1 MVSQL
6 TEICAVPIGDEKY
19 RRELFCILTARQA
32 PPIREDLPRQFSL
45 LGDAE
50 PGELKALLPYR
61 LWGRWQPANQYGE
74 SFRFDSFAPAQ
85 PHGRAG
91 VVRYLQQARHVGPAT
106 AETLWEEFHGDAVR
120 ILRET
125 PERAAEAVGPRFS
138 IEKAR
143 EAAADLAKL
152 AAAENL
158 TIQLMDLFDGRG
170 FGRSCVQQ
178 ALKLWGAKAVEVLTR
193 DPHRAQALRGVGF
206 IKADKFY
213 LDLGKPPAKL
223 KRQAYCL
230 SYATLKASDQQGH
243 VWVRWEDGVEYLRA
257 AVAGA
262 DVSPEKALT
271 LATRGRLLKTKRDAY
286 GRLWAADIRRAAA
299 EEYVCRHLIDALAG
313 ETIEWPSLDR
323 PEFAELTDHQR
334 SELAKALSGTVSLLG
349 GRPGTG
355 KAQPVDAK
363 VLTPTGWINMGQ
375 ITPGMNVIGD
385 EGKAVRVT
393 AIHPQGFRT
402 VYRVTMS
409 DGASTECTEDHL
421 WYTTTRQERKN
432 CWAGKVR
439 TTAEIMKTLDRGDG
453 SITNHQIPM
462 TKPVEFTQKEWIIHP
477 YLMGLLLGD
486 GCFRAGYAKF
496 TNPEPFLID
505 AVRNLLPNGVQL
517 KQYKNI
523 DYAITGDGGQNVVTA
538 ELERLGLMGKR
549 SPDKHIPNVYLY
561 GSAVNRL
568 ALLQGMLDT
577 DGYTDGHNIEYTTSS
592 PHLAMGFIF
601 LVQSLGGTV
610 SLTDRIPT
618 YVNNGEKRNGARS
631 FRFLVSLASA
641 VEPFRLPRKRDAYIP
656 KTKYPPRRYI
666 VAVEPCGIK
675 NCQCISVEGTTGL
688 YLTNDFI
695 VTHNSF
701 TLVRLVRAITAIHGQ
716 CVAVM
721 APTGKAAQRVKEL
734 MAEARL
740 TGVKPTTI
748 HSGLGVAKVHEGG
761 WQFQHD
767 ERNPLKCRFLIV
779 EEASMLG
786 TGLLRSL
793 LAARA
798 RGCGVL
804 FVGDVNQLPPV
815 EYGAPLRDMIAA
827 GLPYGELR
835 EIHRNAGTIVRVCSA
850 IVDGQPWQPDEQI
863 DLQAE
868 GGPKNLVLVPAG
880 KASAPAAVCH
890 LLETLRDTSPYDP
903 VWDVQVLVAVNDRST
918 LSRKI
923 LNRQLQDLLNPQAG
937 DRTTPFRVGDKVI
950 QLRNQF
956 IPSAIETK
964 GKGWTSSD
972 DKLLVANGEIGR
984 VIHAEEKK
992 TIVQF
997 PSSDQPVI
1005 VFRGSRRNA
1014 DDSADDG
1021 PETTGE
1027 HAKATGT
1034 RDPQKDDERTD
1045 TGCDLDL
1052 VYAVTT
1058 FKAQGSQFPI
1068 AVYCLDEYPG
1078 ASGEFGVMSREHLY
1092 TGISRAQKAC
1102 FLVGMKHVADSVCR
1116 KVFLNRRKTFMQ
1128 ETLREMAAKAG
1139 VKLRIV
1145 DSDLW

>member
-50 PGELKALLPYR
+50 PGEFKALLPYR

-91 VVRYLQQARHVGPAT
+91 VVRYLQQARHVGPAI

-213 LDLGKPPAKL
+213 LDLGKNPAKL

-243 VWVRWEDGVEYLRA
+243 VWVPWEEGVEYLKA
-257 AVAGA
+257 AVAGT
-262 DVSPEKALT
+262 DVLPEKALT
-271 LATRGRLLKTKRDAY
+271 LATRGRLLKTKQDTS

-299 EEYVCRHLIDALAG
+299 EEYVSRHLIDALAG
-313 ETIEWPSLDR
+313 EAIAWPSLDR

-334 SELAKALSGTVSLLG
+334 EQLKLALSGPVAILG

-355 KAQPVDAK
+355 K
-363 VLTPTGWINMGQ
+363 
-375 ITPGMNVIGD
+375 
-385 EGKAVRVT
+385 
-393 AIHPQGFRT
+393 
-402 VYRVTMS
+402 
-409 DGASTECTEDHL
+409 
-421 WYTTTRQERKN
+421 
-432 CWAGKVR
+432 
-439 TTAEIMKTLDRGDG
+439 
-453 SITNHQIPM
+453 
-462 TKPVEFTQKEWIIHP
+462 
-477 YLMGLLLGD
+477 
-486 GCFRAGYAKF
+486 
-496 TNPEPFLID
+496 
-505 AVRNLLPNGVQL
+505 
-517 KQYKNI
+517 
-523 DYAITGDGGQNVVTA
+523 
-538 ELERLGLMGKR
+538 
-549 SPDKHIPNVYLY
+549 
-561 GSAVNRL
+561 
-568 ALLQGMLDT
+568 
-577 DGYTDGHNIEYTTSS
+577 
-592 PHLAMGFIF
+592 
-601 LVQSLGGTV
+601 
-610 SLTDRIPT
+610 
-618 YVNNGEKRNGARS
+618 
-631 FRFLVSLASA
+631 
-641 VEPFRLPRKRDAYIP
+641 
-656 KTKYPPRRYI
+656 
-666 VAVEPCGIK
+666 
-675 NCQCISVEGTTGL
+675 
-688 YLTNDFI
+688 
-695 VTHNSF
+695 SF
-701 TLVRLVRAITAIHGQ
+701 TLVRLVRAILAQHGR
-716 CVAVM
+716 CVSVM

-734 MAEARL
+734 MAEAGL
-740 TGVKPTTI
+740 TVVKPTTI
-748 HSGLGVAKVHEGG
+748 HSGLGVAKVDEGG

-767 ERNPLKCRFLIV
+767 ERNPLNCRFLIV

-835 EIHRNAGTIVRVCSA
+835 EIHRNAGTIVRACSA

-863 DLQAE
+863 DLQAD
-868 GGPKNLVLVPAG
+868 GGPRNLVLVPAG
-880 KASAPAAVCH
+880 KASSPAAVCH

-903 VWDVQVLVAVNDRST
+903 VWDCQVLVAVNDRST

-923 LNRQLQDLLNPQAG
+923 LNRQLQDLLNPQPG
-937 DRTTPFRVGDKVI
+937 DRKTPFRVGDKVI

-956 IPSAIETK
+956 IPFAVETK

-992 TIVQF
+992 TVVQF

-1014 DDSADDG
+1014 DADDDG

-1027 HAKATGT
+1027 YAKATGKL
-1034 RDPQKDDERTD
+1034 DPQTDGERTD

-1052 VYAVTT
+1052 AFAVTT
-1058 FKAQGSQFPI
+1058 HKMQGSQAPI
-1068 AVYCLDEYPG
+1068 VIVCLDEYPG
-1078 ASGEFGVMSREHLY
+1078 ATGEFGVCDRAWLY
-1092 TGISRAQKAC
+1092 TAFSRAQKAV
-1102 FLVGMKHVADSVCR
+1102 FAVGMKHTGDAMCR
-1116 KVFLNRRKTFMQ
+1116 RTFINRRKTFMQ
-1128 ETLREMAAKAG
+1128 ELLREMAAKVG
-1139 VKLRIV
+1139 VKLRINET
-1145 DSDLW
+1145 DLW

>member
-50 PGELKALLPYR
+50 PGEFKALLPYR

-243 VWVRWEDGVEYLRA
+243 VWVPWEEGVEYLRA

-271 LATRGRLLKTKRDAY
+271 LATRGRLLKTQRDAH
-286 GRLWAADIRRAAA
+286 GRLWAADMRRAAA

-323 PEFAELTDHQR
+323 PEFADLTDHQR
-334 SELAKALSGTVSLLG
+334 EQLRLALSGPVAILG

-355 KAQPVDAK
+355 K
-363 VLTPTGWINMGQ
+363 
-375 ITPGMNVIGD
+375 
-385 EGKAVRVT
+385 
-393 AIHPQGFRT
+393 
-402 VYRVTMS
+402 
-409 DGASTECTEDHL
+409 
-421 WYTTTRQERKN
+421 
-432 CWAGKVR
+432 
-439 TTAEIMKTLDRGDG
+439 
-453 SITNHQIPM
+453 
-462 TKPVEFTQKEWIIHP
+462 
-477 YLMGLLLGD
+477 
-486 GCFRAGYAKF
+486 
-496 TNPEPFLID
+496 
-505 AVRNLLPNGVQL
+505 
-517 KQYKNI
+517 
-523 DYAITGDGGQNVVTA
+523 
-538 ELERLGLMGKR
+538 
-549 SPDKHIPNVYLY
+549 
-561 GSAVNRL
+561 
-568 ALLQGMLDT
+568 
-577 DGYTDGHNIEYTTSS
+577 
-592 PHLAMGFIF
+592 
-601 LVQSLGGTV
+601 
-610 SLTDRIPT
+610 
-618 YVNNGEKRNGARS
+618 
-631 FRFLVSLASA
+631 
-641 VEPFRLPRKRDAYIP
+641 
-656 KTKYPPRRYI
+656 
-666 VAVEPCGIK
+666 
-675 NCQCISVEGTTGL
+675 
-688 YLTNDFI
+688 
-695 VTHNSF
+695 SF
-701 TLVRLVRAITAIHGQ
+701 TLVRLVRAILSQRGR
-716 CVAVM
+716 CVSVM

-734 MAEARL
+734 MAEAGL
-740 TGVKPTTI
+740 AGVKPTTI
-748 HSGLGVAKVHEGG
+748 HSGLGVAKVDEGG

-767 ERNPLKCRFLIV
+767 ERNPLTCRFLIV

-868 GGPKNLVLVPAG
+868 GGPKNLVIVPAG
-880 KASAPAAVCH
+880 KANAPAAVCH

-937 DRTTPFRVGDKVI
+937 DRKTPFRVGDKVI

-956 IPSAIETK
+956 IPFAIETK

-992 TIVQF
+992 TVVLF

-1014 DDSADDG
+1014 DDDDDG

-1027 HAKATGT
+1027 HAKANGK
-1034 RDPQKDDERTD
+1034 RDPQRDDERTD

-1052 VYAVTT
+1052 AYAVTT

-1068 AVYCLDEYPG
+1068 VITCLDEYPG
-1078 ASGEFGVMSREHLY
+1078 ASGEFGVCGREWAY
-1092 TGISRAQKAC
+1092 TSISRAQKAA
-1102 FLVGMKHVADSVCR
+1102 FLVGMKHVADGMCR
-1116 KVFLNRRKTFMQ
+1116 RRFIDHRKTFMT
-1128 ETLREMAAKAG
+1128 ETIRELAVSAN
-1139 VKLRIV
+1139 VRLRIPER
-1145 DSDLW
+1145 DLW

>member
-1 MVSQL
+1 MVAKLS
-6 TEICAVPIGDEKY
+6 EIAAVPLDEKF
-19 RRELFCILTARQA
+19 RRESFVILAARQA
-32 PPIREDLPRQFSL
+32 PPVKVGLPRQFSL

-50 PGELKALLPYR
+50 PGELRAQLPYR
-61 LWGRWQPANQYGE
+61 FWGRWEPANQYGE

-91 VVRYLQQARHVGPAT
+91 VVRYLQQARHVGEVYAGL
-106 AETLWEEFHGDAVR
+106 LWEDFGADAVR
-120 ILRET
+120 VLREE
-125 PERAAEAVGPRFS
+125 PEKAAAAIGPRFS

-170 FGRSCVQQ
+170 FGRSCVRQSLQ
-178 ALKLWGAKAVEVLTR
+178 LWGAKAVEVLTR

-213 LDLGKPPAKL
+213 LDLGKNPAKL

-230 SYATLKASDQQGH
+230 AYATLKASDQQGH
-243 VWVRWEDGVEYLRA
+243 IWVRWEDGVEYLRA

-271 LATRGRLLKTKRDAY
+271 LATRGRLLKTKRDAS
-286 GRLWAADIRRAAA
+286 GRLWSADIRRAAA

-313 ETIEWPSLDR
+313 ETIEWPTLDR

-334 SELAKALSGTVSLLG
+334 EQLRLALSGPVAILG

-355 KAQPVDAK
+355 K
-363 VLTPTGWINMGQ
+363 
-375 ITPGMNVIGD
+375 
-385 EGKAVRVT
+385 
-393 AIHPQGFRT
+393 
-402 VYRVTMS
+402 
-409 DGASTECTEDHL
+409 
-421 WYTTTRQERKN
+421 
-432 CWAGKVR
+432 
-439 TTAEIMKTLDRGDG
+439 
-453 SITNHQIPM
+453 
-462 TKPVEFTQKEWIIHP
+462 
-477 YLMGLLLGD
+477 
-486 GCFRAGYAKF
+486 
-496 TNPEPFLID
+496 
-505 AVRNLLPNGVQL
+505 
-517 KQYKNI
+517 
-523 DYAITGDGGQNVVTA
+523 
-538 ELERLGLMGKR
+538 
-549 SPDKHIPNVYLY
+549 
-561 GSAVNRL
+561 
-568 ALLQGMLDT
+568 
-577 DGYTDGHNIEYTTSS
+577 
-592 PHLAMGFIF
+592 
-601 LVQSLGGTV
+601 
-610 SLTDRIPT
+610 
-618 YVNNGEKRNGARS
+618 
-631 FRFLVSLASA
+631 
-641 VEPFRLPRKRDAYIP
+641 
-656 KTKYPPRRYI
+656 
-666 VAVEPCGIK
+666 
-675 NCQCISVEGTTGL
+675 
-688 YLTNDFI
+688 
-695 VTHNSF
+695 SF
-701 TLVRLVRAITAIHGQ
+701 TLVRLVRAILAQHGR
-716 CVAVM
+716 CVSVM

-734 MAEARL
+734 MAEAGL

-748 HSGLGVAKVHEGG
+748 HSGLGVAKVDEGG
-761 WQFQHD
+761 WEFQHN

-798 RGCGVL
+798 RGCGIL

-880 KASAPAAVCH
+880 KASAPTAVCH

-903 VWDVQVLVAVNDRST
+903 VWDCQVLVAVNDRST

-937 DRTTPFRVGDKVI
+937 DRKTPFRVGDKVI

-956 IPSAIETK
+956 IPFAVETR

-992 TIVQF
+992 TVVQF
-997 PSSDQPVI
+997 PSSDEPVI

-1014 DDSADDG
+1014 DADDDG

-1027 HAKATGT
+1027 HAKATGK
-1034 RDPQKDDERTD
+1034 RDPQTDEERTD

-1052 VYAVTT
+1052 AYAVTT

-1068 AVYCLDEYPG
+1068 AITCLDEYPG
-1078 ASGEFGVMSREHLY
+1078 ASGEFGVCGREWAY
-1092 TGISRAQKAC
+1092 TSISRAQKAA
-1102 FLVGMKHVADSVCR
+1102 FLVGMKHVADGICR
-1116 KVFLNRRKTFMQ
+1116 RRFINRRKTFMQ
-1128 ETLREMAAKAG
+1128 ETLRQMAAKAG
-1139 VKLRIV
+1139 VKLRITE
-1145 DSDLW
+1145 DQLW

>member
-1 MVSQL
+1 MVTKLS
-6 TEICAVPIGDEKY
+6 EIAAVPLDERF
-19 RRELFCILTARQA
+19 RRDSFVILTARQA
-32 PPIREDLPRQFSL
+32 PPVKVGLPRQFSL

-50 PGELKALLPYR
+50 PGELKAALPYR
-61 LWGRWQPANQYGE
+61 FWGRWEPANHYGQ

-91 VVRYLQQARHVGPAT
+91 VVGYLQQARHIGEVYAGL
-106 AETLWEEFHGDAVR
+106 LWEDFGADAVR
-120 ILRET
+120 VLREE
-125 PERAAEAVGPRFS
+125 PERAAAAIGPRFS

-158 TIQLMDLFDGRG
+158 TIQLMDLFAGRG
-170 FGRSCVQQ
+170 FGRSCVRQ
-178 ALKLWGAKAVEVLTR
+178 ALKLWGAKAIEVLTR

-213 LDLGKPPAKL
+213 LDLGKNPAKL

-243 VWVRWEDGVEYLRA
+243 VWVPWEEGVEYLRA
-257 AVAGA
+257 AVAGT
-262 DVSPEKALT
+262 DVLPEKALT
-271 LATRGRLLKTKRDAY
+271 LATRGRLLKTKRDAR
-286 GRLWAADIRRAAA
+286 GRLWAADMRRAAA

-313 ETIEWPSLDR
+313 ETIEWPELDG

-334 SELAKALSGTVSLLG
+334 EQLRLALSGPVAILG

-355 KAQPVDAK
+355 K
-363 VLTPTGWINMGQ
+363 
-375 ITPGMNVIGD
+375 
-385 EGKAVRVT
+385 
-393 AIHPQGFRT
+393 
-402 VYRVTMS
+402 
-409 DGASTECTEDHL
+409 
-421 WYTTTRQERKN
+421 
-432 CWAGKVR
+432 
-439 TTAEIMKTLDRGDG
+439 
-453 SITNHQIPM
+453 
-462 TKPVEFTQKEWIIHP
+462 
-477 YLMGLLLGD
+477 
-486 GCFRAGYAKF
+486 
-496 TNPEPFLID
+496 
-505 AVRNLLPNGVQL
+505 
-517 KQYKNI
+517 
-523 DYAITGDGGQNVVTA
+523 
-538 ELERLGLMGKR
+538 
-549 SPDKHIPNVYLY
+549 
-561 GSAVNRL
+561 
-568 ALLQGMLDT
+568 
-577 DGYTDGHNIEYTTSS
+577 
-592 PHLAMGFIF
+592 
-601 LVQSLGGTV
+601 
-610 SLTDRIPT
+610 
-618 YVNNGEKRNGARS
+618 
-631 FRFLVSLASA
+631 
-641 VEPFRLPRKRDAYIP
+641 
-656 KTKYPPRRYI
+656 
-666 VAVEPCGIK
+666 
-675 NCQCISVEGTTGL
+675 
-688 YLTNDFI
+688 
-695 VTHNSF
+695 SF
-701 TLVRLVRAITAIHGQ
+701 TLVRLVRAILAQHGR
-716 CVAVM
+716 CVSVM

-748 HSGLGVAKVHEGG
+748 HSGLGVAKVDEGG

-767 ERNPLKCRFLIV
+767 ERNPLNCRFLIV

-880 KASAPAAVCH
+880 KASAPTAVRH

-923 LNRQLQDLLNPQAG
+923 LNRQLQDLLNPQPG
-937 DRTTPFRVGDKVI
+937 DRKTPFRVGDKVI
-950 QLRNQF
+950 QLRNSFLQLAVSK
-956 IPSAIETK
+956 PSRLQRVNTTTFEITRPNEWSPSDET
-964 GKGWTSSD
+964 T
-972 DKLLVANGEIGR
+972 LIANGEIGR

-992 TIVQF
+992 TVVVF
-997 PSSDQPVI
+997 PSSDKPVI

-1014 DDSADDG
+1014 DADDDG

-1027 HAKATGT
+1027 HAKATGK
-1034 RDPQKDDERTD
+1034 RDPQTDGERTD

-1052 VYAVTT
+1052 AFAVTT
-1058 FKAQGSQFPI
+1058 HKMQGSQAPI
-1068 AVYCLDEYPG
+1068 VIVCLDEYPG
-1078 ASGEFGVMSREHLY
+1078 ATGEFGVCDLAWLY
-1092 TGISRAQKAC
+1092 TAFSRAQKAV
-1102 FLVGMKHVADSVCR
+1102 FAVGMKHTADTMCR
-1116 KVFLNRRKTFMQ
+1116 RTFINRRKTFMQ

-1139 VKLRIV
+1139 LRLRIREA
-1145 DSDLW
+1145 DLW